1 MTSTTHTRVTV
12 VIPAR
17 NAERTLG
24 ECLRA
29 LATQSLPAD
38 HYEVIVVVDRDSR
51 DGSAAVA
58 TTAGVHVLTS
68 DLSGAAAA
76 RNIGITAARAEWIA
90 FTDADC
96 IPSRTWLSQ
105 LLSAVEGLGDDALGA
120 AGPTLGHQ
128 SSSAA
133 ARFVDLTG
141 GLRADRHLAHERYPW
156 APTGNVMY
164 RRAALDAV
172 GGFDARFRTYEGCDL
187 HTRLLREVGGHFG
200 YAPGAVVLHHHRAG
214 WRAYWRQQV
223 GYGIGYGQF
232 YRRYERELSWGMRE
246 ELRAWASVLAAMGR
260 AAIPRRGDSG
270 LLARGMAVKQLAQRI
285 GFDRSYWSRRQAR
298 HLREG
303 PPVPSAAS
311 FAAP

>member
-1 MTSTTHTRVTV
+1 V

-17 NAERTLG
+17 NAEGTLA

-29 LATQSLPAD
+29 LANQSLAAD
-38 HYEVIVVVDRDSR
+38 QYEVIVVVDRDSR

-58 TTAGVHVLTS
+58 SAAGIRVLTS
-68 DLSGAAAA
+68 DLAGAAAA
-76 RNIGITAARAEWIA
+76 RNTGIAAARTEWVA

-105 LLSAVEGLGDDALGA
+105 LLSTVEGLDADALGV

-128 SSSAA
+128 STSAA

-141 GLRADRHLAHERYPW
+141 GLQAVRHLAHERYPW

-187 HTRLLREVGGHFG
+187 HTRLLREVGGRFG
-200 YAPGAVVLHHHRAG
+200 YAPGAVVLHHHRVG

-232 YRRYERELSWGMRE
+232 YRRYERELSWGMRD
-246 ELRAWASVLAAMGR
+246 ELRSWAAVLAAMGR
-260 AAIPRRGDSG
+260 AAIPRRGDNG
-270 LLARGMAVKQLAQRI
+270 LLARGMAVKQLAQRV
-285 GFDRSYWSRRQAR
+285 GFDRSYWSRREAR
-298 HLREG
+298 RLREG
-303 PPVPSAAS
+303 SPVATAATL
-311 FAAP
+311 AAP